1 MAAIALPILAIG
13 GIYIYSNSNKNN
25 KKQKKEAYTNLNTT
39 NALTNT
45 NVPDI
50 NYPNNSNLINTKN
63 ANYTRQFIGKGQTTD
78 KFFRQAVEA
87 NQTSEANA
95 ANTIKSLSGE
105 MLSSQNFTHKNM
117 VPFFGS
123 KVTQSS
129 VDNNPY
135 ILDAMSGSG
144 SQNIKKIE
152 NAPLFKPETNI
163 QYANGTP
170 NHTDFI
176 RSRQVTSHKYAN
188 VLPWQQER
196 VGPGLG
202 LGNTTDG
209 GGGFNAGMNARE
221 AWLPPT
227 VDELRTK
234 TNPRITYNL
243 DGYEGAPNYPIKN
256 IGSIGAVEKNRP
268 DQAHSMG
275 PQHWFTTTGNSLGQ
289 TLQPQQMM
297 PDTNS
302 LSGEY
307 FGSGTNST
315 NKGIYTKSHYEET
328 HRTEPSRALNLN
340 PATSLGQNNIS
351 DQDYGKQSIIILN
364 NNRSENIK
372 QNDPSDFRNASSFVK
387 GIFAPILDV
396 LKPTRKEDVI
406 HNSNQ
411 LGNVQCSVPKL
422 PITNPGDRLK
432 TTTKETTTD
441 KVGLNYLNISQ
452 LNNPGGGY
460 ENTNMTAKTQQRN
473 FGNSSITGNVGNTS
487 ATNAPMDLSAWS
499 NQHNNVNKTQ
509 ESWPMA
515 GGTQIYSGNLN
526 MSINRRDN
534 DRVNNRLTTDDFIR
548 NVPADNSLL
557 IPSIESIGKVHSP
570 QQYKNDGLE
579 RINPDLLQ
587 AFKSN
592 PYAKSL
598 NSY

>member
-1 MAAIALPILAIG
+1 MAALALPILAIG
-13 GIYIYSNSNKNN
+13 GIYIYSNSTKNN
-25 KKQKKEAYTNLNTT
+25 KKQKKEAYTNLNIA

-45 NVPDI
+45 NVRDI
-50 NYPNNSNLINTKN
+50 NYPNNTNLINTKN
-63 ANYTRQFIGKGQTTD
+63 ENYTRQFSGNGQTTD
-78 KFFRQAVEA
+78 KFFKQAVEA
-87 NQTSEANA
+87 NQT
-95 ANTIKSLSGE
+95 NTIKSLSGE
-105 MLSSQNFTHKNM
+105 TLSSQNFTHKNM

-123 KVTQSS
+123 KVTQNSI
-129 VDNNPY
+129 DNNPY

-176 RSRQVTSHKYAN
+176 RSRQVTSQKYAN
-188 VLPWQQER
+188 VLPWEQER

-209 GGGFNAGMNARE
+209 EGGFNAGMNARE
-221 AWLPPT
+221 SWLPPT

-243 DGYEGAPNYPIKN
+243 HGYEGAPNYPIKN

-289 TLQPQQMM
+289 TLHPQQMM

-351 DQDYGKQSIIILN
+351 DQDYGKQSFTILN

-372 QNDPSDFRNASSFVK
+372 QNDPRDFRNASSFVK

-406 HNSNQ
+406 HNANQ

-422 PITNPGDRLK
+422 PITNPEDRLK

-473 FGNSSITGNVGNTS
+473 FGNSSITGNIGNTS

-570 QQYKNDGLE
+570 QQYKNDSLE
-579 RINPDLLQ
+579 RIDPDLLQ

>member
-1 MAAIALPILAIG
+1 MAALALPILALG
-13 GIYIYSNSNKNN
+13 GIYIYCNSNK
-25 KKQKKEAYTNLNTT
+25 KKEAFTILNKVNT
-39 NALTNT
+39 LTNT

-50 NYPNNSNLINTKN
+50 NYPTESVTISSKNENSI
-63 ANYTRQFIGKGQTTD
+63 RQYNGQGQTTD
-78 KFFRQAVEA
+78 VFF
-87 NQTSEANA
+87 NNSN
-95 ANTIKSLSGE
+95 NSNNSNNIKSLSGE
-105 MLSSQNFTHKNM
+105 TLTSQNFTHKNM

-123 KVTQSS
+123 KVTQNSI
-129 VDNNPY
+129 DNNPY

-144 SQNIKKIE
+144 TQNIKKIE
-152 NAPLFKPETNI
+152 TAPLFKPETNI
-163 QYANGTP
+163 QYAHGTP
-170 NHTDFI
+170 NQTDFI
-176 RSRQVTSHKYAN
+176 RSRQVTSQKYAN
-188 VLPWQQER
+188 VLPWTQER

-202 LGNTTDG
+202 LGNTTQG
-209 GGGFNAGMNARE
+209 SGGFNSGMSARE
-221 AWLPPT
+221 SWLPPT

-234 TNPRITYNL
+234 TNPKITYNL
-243 DGYEGAPNYPIKN
+243 DGYEGVPNYPIKN
-256 IGSIGAVEKNRP
+256 IGSIGNVEKNRP

-297 PDTNS
+297 PDTNN
-302 LSGEY
+302 LSAEY

-340 PATSLGQNNIS
+340 PPTSLGQNNIS
-351 DQDYGKQSIIILN
+351 DQDYGKQSFTILN
-364 NNRSENIK
+364 NNRTENIK
-372 QNDPSDFRNASSFVK
+372 QNANNTDFGNVSTFVK

-411 LGNVQCSVPKL
+411 LGNVQCSVPNL

-432 TTTKETTTD
+432 TTTKETTID

-452 LNNPGGGY
+452 INNPGGGY

-473 FGNSSITGNVGNTS
+473 FGNSSVTGNIGNTS
-487 ATNAPMDLSAWS
+487 ATNAQMDLSAWN
-499 NQHNNVNKTQ
+499 NQHNNVNKTH

-515 GGTQIYSGNLN
+515 GGTQIYSGNIN
-526 MSINRRDN
+526 MNINRRDN
-534 DRVNNRLTTDDFIR
+534 DRVNNRLTTNDFIR
-548 NVPADNSLL
+548 TVPADNSLS
-557 IPSIESIGKVHSP
+557 IPSIESIGKIHAP
-570 QQYKNDGLE
+570 QQYKEENLE
-579 RINPDLLQ
+579 RIDPSILQ